1 MRCTIIFK
9 RGFICFFE
17 MQYFFLK
24 LIQMLIIGRVLAD
37 DSGSDAAT
45 YLQLETAQG
54 LILFLVL
61 AICFVCYVC
70 PHWCDD

>member
-1 MRCTIIFK
+1 
-9 RGFICFFE
+9 

-24 LIQMLIIGRVLAD
+24 LIQMLIIGKALAD

-45 YLQLETAQG
+45 YLQLEIASG

-61 AICFVCYVC
+61 AICLVCYAC